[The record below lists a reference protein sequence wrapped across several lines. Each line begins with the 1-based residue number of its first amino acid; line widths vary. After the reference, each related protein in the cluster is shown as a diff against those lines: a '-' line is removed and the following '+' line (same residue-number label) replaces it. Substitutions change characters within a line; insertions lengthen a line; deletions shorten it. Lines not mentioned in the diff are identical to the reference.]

1 MEQSIQS
8 RSIHHGGVRVSA
20 RVCFTPLP
28 FSRVALRFPLRLEGR
43 AMNTPMQFPSPSDTL
58 YELTDS
64 ASAMVLTDQLTARLA
79 QLHAMLSATH
89 GNAGDTFRHL
99 CHEHQEHYM
108 WACYMLAGET
118 RELMTALVERQRVAS
133 A

>member
-1 MEQSIQS
+1 
-8 RSIHHGGVRVSA
+8 
-20 RVCFTPLP
+20 
-28 FSRVALRFPLRLEGR
+28 
-43 AMNTPMQFPSPSDTL
+43 MNTPMQFPSSSDTL

-64 ASAMVLTDQLTARLA
+64 ANAMALTDQLTARLA

-118 RELMTALVERQRVAS
+118 RELMTALVERQRAAS